1 MSHIFDKVFSFT
13 LRWWQRV
20 AGVVPGLILY
30 FSLVLSSQNLNG
42 EFGPGLI
49 TLVAVKGKVEVIH
62 AGETHRARNGT
73 RVTEGVTIRSAH
85 RARAIL
91 LFANGT
97 GILLLGNSQLTVS
110 SFSVFPFTPPRE
122 DLASQKWEPS
132 LSHTQLRFDRGE
144 LICEVK
150 VLDLDS
156 TFAIAAPFGTVQP
169 IPNRYQFKTS
179 FLLKAVAT
187 GLSAA
192 AWKGNIRVK
201 LDGGEPIDV
210 PGDSHIFFKG
220 KDRPKIARGLEWS
233 YVRHLEE
240 HLNLIYE
247 RQKKVRFE

>member
-1 MSHIFDKVFSFT
+1 MLFFS
-13 LRWWQRV
+13 LRWLPRAAGLV
-20 AGVVPGLILY
+20 AALILY
-30 FSLVLSSQNLNG
+30 FSLVLSPQNLNG
-42 EFGPGLI
+42 ELGPGLI
-49 TLVAVKGKVEVIH
+49 TLVGVKGKVEVIH

-110 SFSVFPFTPPRE
+110 SFRVLPFNPPRK

-132 LSHTQLRFDRGE
+132 LSHTQLRFDWGE

-150 VLDLDS
+150 VLDQNS

-169 IPNRYQFKTS
+169 LPNRYQFKTS

-187 GLSAA
+187 SLSAA
-192 AWKGNIRVK
+192 AWKGDIRVK
-201 LDGGEPIDV
+201 VDGREPIDV
-210 PGDSHIFFKG
+210 PGDSHIFFTENDG
-220 KDRPKIARGLEWS
+220 PKIARGLEWS

-240 HLNLIYE
+240 HLKLIYA
-247 RQKKVRFE
+247 RQKKVRFK